1 MAIVAARRPRSISV
15 AGVVLA
21 APYLV
26 AVIWTLLT
34 LLPIIWM
41 YSSSLKTLPEYD
53 LNPWLP
59 TTNPQFVNYFDA
71 WTGVIPGS
79 DPRSTANIPLPFATY
94 LFNSVVAT
102 GGSLALT
109 LGIGILGAY
118 ALARQRV
125 FGYRLVMG
133 ILVFG
138 LVVPSQALVLPIW
151 FAERTLNLTDTH
163 LGLILAYVGTS
174 LPFALLLFT
183 AYFRGFPAE
192 LEDAG
197 RVDGASEL
205 GILTRIVLPMSRGPI
220 AAIGILLANGFW
232 NEFLYALI
240 LAQSHDSKTLGV
252 GLYGFA
258 GSHFT
263 PYTVLLAA
271 MGIATAP
278 VLILYLIFQRQIT
291 NADIELV
298 R

>member
-1 MAIVAARRPRSISV
+1 MAIIAASRPRSFGV
-15 AGVVLA
+15 ARVVNA
-21 APYLV
+21 APYLL
-26 AVIWTLLT
+26 AIIWTLLT

-41 YSSSLKTLPEYD
+41 YLSSLKTLPEYD

-59 TTNPQFVNYFDA
+59 TTSPQFMNYFDA

-125 FGYRLVMG
+125 RGYRLVMG

-151 FAERTLNLTDTH
+151 FAERQLNLTDTH
-163 LGLILAYVGTS
+163 LGLILAYTGTS
-174 LPFALLLFT
+174 LPFALLLLT
-183 AYFRGFPAE
+183 AYFRSFPPE

-240 LAQSHDSKTLGV
+240 LAQTHDSKTLGV
-252 GLYGFA
+252 GLYNFA